1 LLVTAALFLRSIER
15 AYEIDPGFKADHLSV
30 FITNPGQAG
39 YEEGQ
44 TNAFYRDVAE
54 RVARLPGAESV
65 AWASNMPL
73 FARAVGGLRVEG
85 RPRQSP
91 TESST
96 TIVNTVSRGY
106 FRTSGVAID
115 RGREFTE
122 VDGPMSLPV
131 AIVNEKLAHDYWPE
145 EEALGKRIQMPGEPE
160 MREIVGVA
168 RTGNYSSF
176 GEPPQRCAYVP
187 LEQNPLPSMTL
198 YVRSTGDPAQIVSAV
213 RREIQAAGPQVLV
226 SGVRTGAEV
235 IDGSLFQA
243 RVGVALL
250 SVFGLL
256 ALGLAS
262 IGLYGILAYA
272 VNQRQREIGLRMALG
287 ASRRSVLRM
296 VVKQGM
302 SLVVIGMTIGF
313 GAALLVGRLL
323 SRMLF
328 GVGAADLAS
337 LIGAASVLAAVAL
350 VACYLPARWA
360 TRVDP
365 LVALRQV

>member
-1 LLVTAALFLRSIER
+1 
-15 AYEIDPGFKADHLSV
+15 
-30 FITNPGQAG
+30 
-39 YEEGQ
+39 
-44 TNAFYRDVAE
+44 
-54 RVARLPGAESV
+54 
-65 AWASNMPL
+65 MPL
-73 FARAVGGLRVEG
+73 FARPVGGLRVDG

-91 TESST
+91 TDSST
-96 TIVNTVSRGY
+96 TIVNTVSGGY
-106 FRTSGVAID
+106 FQTSGVAIGK
-115 RGREFTE
+115 GREFTD
-122 VDGPMSLPV
+122 VDRPTSLPV
-131 AIVNEKLAHDYWPE
+131 AIVNEKLAQDYWPGE
-145 EEALGKRIQMPGEPE
+145 DAIGKRIQIPGERQ

-168 RTGNYSSF
+168 RTANYSSF
-176 GEPPQRCAYVP
+176 GEPPQRCVYVP
-187 LEQNPLPSMTL
+187 LEQNHLPAMTL
-198 YVRSTGDPAQIVSAV
+198 YVRSTGDPAYMVSAV

-226 SGVRTGAEV
+226 SGVRTGQQV

-287 ASRRSVLRM
+287 ASQPRVLRM
-296 VVKQGM
+296 VVQQGM

-313 GAALLVGRLL
+313 GAALLVGRFL

-328 GVGAADLAS
+328 GVGAGDPVS
-337 LIGAASVLAAVAL
+337 LIGAALVLGAVAL

-365 LVALRQV
+365 LVALRQA